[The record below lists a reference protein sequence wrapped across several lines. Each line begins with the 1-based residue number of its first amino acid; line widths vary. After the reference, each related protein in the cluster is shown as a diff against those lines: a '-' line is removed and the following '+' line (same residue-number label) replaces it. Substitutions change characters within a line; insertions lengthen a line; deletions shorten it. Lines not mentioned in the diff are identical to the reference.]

1 MSRLH
6 KAVAVGFFTGIL
18 GLVTSLAPLG
28 LDFEEALGLDL
39 LFKLRGEREAPP
51 EIMIVTMDKVSS
63 DNLNLPAEPRKWPR
77 SLHAHLIENLINNG
91 VSLIAFDIIFDEPHS
106 PEDDSLFARAID
118 SAANVILGE
127 YIKRDSVQLD
137 PETPRA
143 DVSIETLVPP
153 FAPLAQAA
161 VAVAPFPLPKVP
173 IKVSQYWTFKTS
185 AGDTPTLPVV
195 AYQVFA
201 AQIYDDFLR
210 LLRKS
215 SASAIT
221 DLPKDKETLIA
232 GKNVDAV
239 VRNLRDIF
247 QRNPL
252 LSDTML
258 EELAASS
265 IDQKSKSVVTSLIR
279 MYQSPNSHYLN
290 FYGPPGTIRT
300 IPYFELVQTR
310 EPAGGGEMDLDL
322 KGKAILVGLSERLRP
337 EQKDGFY
344 TTFSQPSGVD
354 ISGVEIAATAFAN
367 LLEDMPVRPLYVAS
381 HAAIIFLWGMLLGF
395 VCLVFSAI
403 YTALAVIAL
412 SALYLM
418 LACYQFKQAAIW
430 YPLASPLFIQ
440 APVAF
445 LAAILWKYF
454 ETHKER
460 QNIKKAF
467 GYYLPEK
474 VVDQLA
480 KDVAHIQSGAKI
492 VYGTCLCTDAEQY
505 TTLSETM
512 DPGELRVFLN
522 KYYEAVFEPVRT
534 HGGIVSDVIGD
545 SMMALWTTTHP
556 DANLRNQACL
566 AALEI
571 SRAVDQFNQ
580 NSHAFQLPTR
590 MGLHSGHLALGSVG
604 AINHFEYRAVGDI
617 VNTVSRIESLNK
629 RLGTSILVTA
639 EVLHQVDDFLT
650 RELGEFLLSG
660 KSKPVVLHELICPKD
675 ESSERHRNLCDFF
688 AEALSA
694 YRGQSWERAIDK
706 LNASLQISEQD
717 GPSLFYLRLCEKYR
731 ENPPGERWDGLVR
744 FHKK

>member
-1 MSRLH
+1 MSRLR
-6 KAVAVGFFTGIL
+6 KAVVVGCITGIL
-18 GLVTSLAPLG
+18 GLVISLSPFG
-28 LDFEEALGLDL
+28 LDLEEALGLDL
-39 LFKLRGEREAPP
+39 LFRLRGQREVPA
-51 EIMIVTMDKVSS
+51 EIIIVTMDKVSS
-63 DNLNLPAEPRKWPR
+63 NILNLPAEPRKWPR
-77 SLHAHLIENLINNG
+77 SLHARLIENLINNDA
-91 VSLIAFDIIFDEPHS
+91 SLIVFDIIFDEPHS
-106 PEDDSLFARAID
+106 PEDDSLFAQAIHK
-118 SAANVILGE
+118 AENVVLGE
-127 YIKRDSVQLD
+127 YIKRDFVPLD
-137 PETPRA
+137 PKTPVA

-153 FAPLAQAA
+153 HAPLAQAA

-201 AQIYDDFLR
+201 AQVYDDFLG
-210 LLRKS
+210 LLKKS
-215 SASAIT
+215 STSAIT
-221 DLPKDKETLIA
+221 DLPNDRETLIA

-252 LSDTML
+252 LADKML
-258 EELAASS
+258 KELAASS
-265 IDQKSKSVVTSLIR
+265 IDEKSRSIFTSLIK

-310 EPAGGGEMDLDL
+310 EPTVADEMHLDF
-322 KGKAILVGLSERLRP
+322 KGKAIFVGLSERLRP

-344 TTFSQPSGVD
+344 TTFSQPSGLD

-367 LLEDMPVRPLYVAS
+367 LLEDTPLRPLYVAS
-381 HAAIIFLWGMLLGF
+381 HAVTIFLWGMILGSI
-395 VCLVFSAI
+395 CLVFSAI
-403 YTALAVIAL
+403 YSVLAVVGL
-412 SALYLM
+412 SSLYLT
-418 LACYQFKQAAIW
+418 LAWYQFTETASW
-430 YPLASPLFIQ
+430 YPLACPLFIQ
-440 APVAF
+440 GPVAF

-460 QNIKKAF
+460 QNIKEAF

-505 TTLSETM
+505 TTLSEAM
-512 DPGELRVFLN
+512 DPEELRVFLN
-522 KYYEAVFEPVRT
+522 KYYEAVFQPVRT
-534 HGGIVSDVIGD
+534 HSGIISDVTGD
-545 SMMALWTTTHP
+545 SMMALWTTTHH
-556 DANLRNQACL
+556 DAKLRNQACL

-580 NSHAFQLPTR
+580 TSHAFQLPTR
-590 MGLHSGHLALGSVG
+590 IGLHSGHLALGSVG
-604 AINHFEYRAVGDI
+604 AIHHFEYRAVGDI

-629 RLGTSILVTA
+629 QLGTRILVSA
-639 EVLHQVDDFLT
+639 DVLHQVDDFLT

-660 KSKPVVLHELICPKD
+660 KSKPVVLHELICREV
-675 ESSERHRNLCDFF
+675 ESTEKQRNLCGLF

-694 YRGQSWERAIDK
+694 YRGQSWEKAIDK
-706 LNASLQISEQD
+706 LEASLQISKQD

-731 ENPPGERWDGLVR
+731 ENQPGERWDGLVR
-744 FHKK
+744 FRKK

>member
-1 MSRLH
+1 MSRLY
-6 KAVAVGFFTGIL
+6 KAIVVGLFTGIL
-18 GLVTSLAPLG
+18 GLIISLTPFGFDL
-28 LDFEEALGLDL
+28 EEDLGLDL
-39 LFKLRGEREAPP
+39 LFKLRGQREVPA
-51 EIMIVTMDKVSS
+51 EIIIVTMDKLSS

-77 SLHAHLIENLINNG
+77 SLHARLIENLINKG

-106 PEDDSLFARAID
+106 PEDDSIFARAINN
-118 SAANVILGE
+118 AGNVVLGE
-127 YIKRDSVQLD
+127 YIKKDFVQLD
-137 PETPRA
+137 QKTPGGH
-143 DVSIETLVPP
+143 VSIETLVPP

-173 IKVSQYWTFKTS
+173 VKVSQYWTFKTS

-201 AQIYDDFLR
+201 AQVYDDFLR
-210 LLRKS
+210 LLKES
-215 SASAIT
+215 STSVMT

-252 LSDTML
+252 LSDKML
-258 EELAASS
+258 KKLATTSL
-265 IDQKSKSVVTSLIR
+265 DEHSKSVVTSLIK

-290 FYGPPGTIRT
+290 FYGHPGTIRT
-300 IPYFELVQTR
+300 IPYFELVQKMKS
-310 EPAGGGEMDLDL
+310 AGAGEIDLDF
-322 KGKAILVGLSERLRP
+322 KGKAIFLGLSERLRP

-367 LLEDMPVRPLYVAS
+367 LLEDMPVRPLYLVVYLVV
-381 HAAIIFLWGMLLGF
+381 ILLWGMLVGSICRLF
-395 VCLVFSAI
+395 PTMYS
-403 YTALAVIAL
+403 ALAVIAL

-418 LACYQFKQAAIW
+418 LAWYQFTQTATW
-430 YPLASPLFIQ
+430 YPVASTLFIQ

-454 ETHKER
+454 EAHKER

-474 VVDQLA
+474 MVDQLA
-480 KDVAHIQSGAKI
+480 NDVAHIQSGAKI

-505 TTLSETM
+505 TTLSEAM
-512 DPGELRVFLN
+512 DPEELRAFLN

-534 HGGIVSDVIGD
+534 HGGVVSDVIGD

-556 DANLRNQACL
+556 DAKVRNQACL

-571 SRAVDQFNQ
+571 SRAVEQFNQ

-590 MGLHSGHLALGSVG
+590 IGLHSGHLALGSVG

-629 RLGTSILVTA
+629 QLGTSILVSA
-639 EVLHQVDDFLT
+639 DVLHQVDDFLT

-660 KSKPVVLHELICPKD
+660 KSKPVVLHELICLQD
-675 ESSERHRNLCDFF
+675 ESSEKQRNLCGLF
-688 AEALSA
+688 AEALRA
-694 YRGQSWERAIDK
+694 FRGQSWEKVIDK
-706 LNASLQISEQD
+706 FNASLQISEQD
-717 GPSLFYLRLCEKYR
+717 GPSLFYLGLCEKYR
-731 ENPPGERWDGLVR
+731 ENPPSDGWDGLVR
-744 FHKK
+744 LDKK